1 MATQAGGRTQVRITR
16 GALLRRG
23 AAAGGGVTAVAMLLG
38 GESGE
43 AQSKARDAEILNFAL
58 QLEHVKAAFYA
69 EAYDRGLIVGPL
81 RQYARVVGGHEHRH
95 VEFLKKALGSAADP
109 APKVRFGDATGDPR
123 AFLEAS
129 QRIEDLALR
138 AYTGQAANLTAG
150 ALAAAARIVSVEAR
164 HAAWARDLAGEN
176 PAPDAAEPLLTAE
189 QVTRQLEATGFLG

>member
-43 AQSKARDAEILNFAL
+43 AQSKARDAEIFNFAL

-95 VEFLKKALGSAADP
+95 VEFLQKALGSAADP

-150 ALAAAARIVSVEAR
+150 RSPRPPGSCRWRRGTRPGRATWRAR
-164 HAAWARDLAGEN
+164 
-176 PAPDAAEPLLTAE
+176 
-189 QVTRQLEATGFLG
+189 TRLPTPPSRC